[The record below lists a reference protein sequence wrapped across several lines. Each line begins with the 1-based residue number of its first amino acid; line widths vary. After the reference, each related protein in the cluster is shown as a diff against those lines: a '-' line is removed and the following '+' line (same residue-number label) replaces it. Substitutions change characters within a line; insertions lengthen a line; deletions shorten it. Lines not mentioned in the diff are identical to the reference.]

1 MTLVFFF
8 FIIRAFLSASKRKGI
23 TKEENLKIKLA
34 QRKRR
39 SPYLTHSIKPIYRAA
54 MEQNF
59 IAAVGTFTNTRKCTT
74 AKPTIRIQKSS
85 IFDIFHQ
92 GGILS
97 TSQSATSI
105 TRQEPQLP
113 FLSGYFFAA
122 WKDPPLPAEAGNQPN
137 TESPFFL
144 SISNA
149 KHLRARLFLPS
160 P

>member
-1 MTLVFFF
+1 M
-8 FIIRAFLSASKRKGI
+8 
-23 TKEENLKIKLA
+23 KIKLA

-39 SPYLTHSIKPIYRAA
+39 SPYLTTSIKPIYRAA

-74 AKPTIRIQKSS
+74 TRPITAFKNLLFSTYS
-85 IFDIFHQ
+85 IKEEF
-92 GGILS
+92 
-97 TSQSATSI
+97 SQVCNVYNEARTAA
-105 TRQEPQLP
+105 L
-113 FLSGYFFAA
+113 LSGYFFAA
-122 WKDPPLPAEAGNQPN
+122 WKDPPLPAAAAEAGNQPN